1 MKDAKLRGIWVSHIP
16 LILSL
21 NVQYPVNTKIN
32 DLRIRYLVLSGINIQ
47 YTIYFFSKYPVSR
60 KPLVG
65 PQGDLFS
72 YAWPAIYKTKQM
84 VLNLQ

>member
-32 DLRIRYLVLSGINIQ
+32 DLRIRYPVLSGINIQ
-47 YTIYFFSKYPVSR
+47 YTIIFFSKYPVSR

-65 PQGDLFS
+65 P
-72 YAWPAIYKTKQM
+72 
-84 VLNLQ
+84 